1 MLSTHALDD
10 LDPEAALVEARRRW
24 GVEGAISVADQFR
37 RSRMLVGIL
46 KGGHFIVC
54 GRGSTWP
61 AAFADADAR
70 DARVSRRRSNR

>member
-10 LDPEAALVEARRRW
+10 LDPESALAEARRRW
-24 GVEGAISVADQFR
+24 GAEGAISVADQFR

-46 KGGHFIVC
+46 KGGRFIVC

-70 DARVSRRRSNR
+70 EAHTSRRRSNR